1 MAKNISRSAKRFTIA
16 MKLALITLVMVLAMA
31 LIAVVGVIGLRSVNA
46 ATAETMEAS
55 ALKEPIQKIWH
66 AEVYVRMMSDWVALE
81 LTTKDKDGDKE
92 RVDKHDAIIEESI
105 QAISESPESKYL
117 PTFPK
122 FVETYQEWKT
132 LRANHLVP
140 MAYAVQDGP
149 NYATDFWVYGL
160 ETFEKGPQDN
170 LGLINTM
177 EEQLTQVGVE
187 IDKRVSTAKAD
198 AARAQTTMFLGV
210 GGVALISIVIA
221 ILLSVNMTR
230 RIVNPIRQVNQG
242 LEALAGGNLTVHMDI
257 KSNDEAGDMARNMNL
272 ATESLRGLIVE
283 TYNVSAKVKESSQRV
298 TNTLDEV
305 ASSASQANSLIAKV
319 DSSSE
324 HVFSNVSTIAAGSEQ
339 MGASIREISSNATEA
354 ASVARN
360 ATQVAE
366 HTNKVVAKLGESSQ
380 EIGEV
385 VKTITKIAE
394 QTNLLALNAT
404 IEAARAGDAG
414 KGFAV
419 VAGEVKDLAAETGR
433 ATEEISTR
441 IEQIQTDTTGAVE
454 AIEEISEIVSQI
466 SDFQTTIASAV
477 EEQTA
482 TTNEMSRST
491 ADAASIANEINSM
504 ITSVAQGGQGI
515 SESVEHLLEATSEL
529 RAFADELECHM
540 SGFQV

>member
-1 MAKNISRSAKRFTIA
+1 MFRFSPYDGKKSIYQGGTTAKNISRSAKRFAIA

-122 FVETYQEWKT
+122 FVETYQGWKT
-132 LRANHLVP
+132 LRANHLGP

-149 NYATDFWVYGL
+149 NYATEFWVY
-160 ETFEKGPQDN
+160 
-170 LGLINTM
+170 
-177 EEQLTQVGVE
+177 
-187 IDKRVSTAKAD
+187 
-198 AARAQTTMFLGV
+198 
-210 GGVALISIVIA
+210 
-221 ILLSVNMTR
+221 
-230 RIVNPIRQVNQG
+230 G

-283 TYNVSAKVKESSQRV
+283 TYNVSAKVKEPSQRV

-433 ATEEISTR
+433 ATEEISSR

-491 ADAASIANEINSM
+491 ADAASIANEINS
-504 ITSVAQGGQGI
+504 IPRW
-515 SESVEHLLEATSEL
+515 L
-529 RAFADELECHM
+529 REDKE
-540 SGFQV
+540 FQNRWSTF

>member
-16 MKLALITLVMVLAMA
+16 MKLALITLVMVLAMV

-46 ATAETMEAS
+46 ATAQTMEAS

-81 LTTKDKDGDKE
+81 LTTEDKDGDKE

-105 QAISESPESKYL
+105 QTISESPESKYL

-160 ETFEKGPQDN
+160 ATFEKGPQDN

-187 IDKRVSTAKAD
+187 LDKRVSTAKAD

-210 GGVALISIVIA
+210 GGVALVSIVIA

-242 LEALAGGNLTVHMDI
+242 LGALAGGNLTVHMDI

-272 ATESLRGLIVE
+272 DTESLRGLIVE

-305 ASSASQANSLIAKV
+305 ASSASQANSLISKV

>member
-1 MAKNISRSAKRFTIA
+1 MAKSISRSAKRFTIA

-46 ATAETMEAS
+46 ATAETMKAS

-81 LTTKDKDGDKE
+81 LKPKDKDGDKE

-105 QAISESPESKYL
+105 QEISESPESKYL

-122 FVETYQEWKT
+122 FVETYQKWKT
-132 LRANHLVP
+132 LRANQLVP

-149 NYATDFWVYGL
+149 NYAADFWDYGL
-160 ETFEKGPQDN
+160 ETFKKGPQDN
-170 LGLINTM
+170 LGLINAM

-198 AARAQTTMFLGV
+198 AARAQTTMFIEV
-210 GGVALISIVIA
+210 GGVALVSIVIA

-257 KSNDEAGDMARNMNL
+257 NSNDEAGDMACNMNL
-272 ATESLRGLIVE
+272 ATESLRGLIAD
-283 TYNVSAKVKESSQRV
+283 TYNVSAKVKESSQHV

-366 HTNKVVAKLGESSQ
+366 RTNKVVAKLGESSQ

-441 IEQIQTDTTGAVE
+441 IEQIQNDTTGAVE
-454 AIEEISEIVSQI
+454 AIEEISQIVSQI